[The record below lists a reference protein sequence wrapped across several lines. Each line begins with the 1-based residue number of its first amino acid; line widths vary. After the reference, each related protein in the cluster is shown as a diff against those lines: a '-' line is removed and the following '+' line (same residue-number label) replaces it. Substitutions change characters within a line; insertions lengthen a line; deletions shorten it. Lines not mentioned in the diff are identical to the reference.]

1 MMARRRRSIPTK
13 AIVAIDTILPHPSCS
28 AAELRKITIGN
39 CFMEW
44 ESNFKIQ

>member
-1 MMARRRRSIPTK
+1 MMMHRHRSTLTK
-13 AIVAIDTILPHPSCS
+13 AIAAIDTVLPHPSCS